1 MTAMNAK
8 CQLVFFISN
17 YLYASI
23 FPLIRNLSNFSSLI
37 DMGRG
42 SAPGLIAPSGGH
54 YRSISAVGELSPLFS
69 LILSSTFTFS
79 PNSLIIRFMVGKS
92 QLASGYISLNLSLY

>member
-8 CQLVFFISN
+8 CQLVFFLFQTV
-17 YLYASI
+17 YTSI
-23 FPLIRNLSNFSSLI
+23 FPQIRNLSNFSSLI
-37 DMGRG
+37 DMGRD

-54 YRSISAVGELSPLFS
+54 YRSIGAVEELSPLSS

-79 PNSLIIRFMVGKS
+79 PNSPNAIMVGC
-92 QLASGYISLNLSLY
+92 LENPN